1 MRVTIPYK
9 QDTNEPKTHTTA
21 FENPGYD
28 SAAHFGGVEDGLYED
43 IPPVVLSPFEDVN
56 EFSGVS
62 NPVYLTM
69 ASDNLPSRDGNREGS
84 DRLSSHKTN
93 DNLFDKGAKNTS
105 GGGAVCLPNGN
116 SLDMKVKGESIGDQ
130 GPADQEALSRKKLP
144 VLVLEGHEGLNNDS
158 EM

>member
-43 IPPVVLSPFEDVN
+43 IPPVVLSPFEDLN

-62 NPVYLTM
+62 NPVYSAM
-69 ASDNLPSRDGNREGS
+69 ASRDGNRKGS
-84 DRLSSHKTN
+84 DRLSSYKIN

-105 GGGAVCLPNGN
+105 GGGAVCLPNDC
-116 SLDMKVKGESIGDQ
+116 SLAMKVKGEGIGDQ

-144 VLVLEGHEGLNNDS
+144 VLVLEGHEGLNKDS